1 MTTDLQDELLG
12 GTPRPHRPQRGLAA
26 VSTWLLLAI
35 AGAAQPAMAQEPPG
49 DSLEEAHARA
59 EELNRRAVELLR
71 AGRPAEAAP
80 LARMAWHIKQSHDI
94 AANLG
99 IAELRVGLFRKAAE
113 HLSHAIRLFPP
124 NGRPDQRQLVVQ
136 GLARAKAE
144 VCELT
149 IHVNV
154 ERAEIKVG
162 VVPVG
167 RSPLPMTVF
176 ADPGP
181 HILEATL
188 EGYEPGRQEVTVT
201 KGQALEVSLTLE
213 KKPREA
219 AAPPRPAGKA
229 LGEPA
234 PRPLQPLEPRRGS
247 QTPVE
252 ADVKLLVGG
261 FGLAALAA
269 GGGIAL
275 MVVSASHDA
284 DAEELQAR
292 FGRSGCLLP
301 TGAAID
307 SCNDLRKAVGE
318 RDQTREFG
326 VGALAF
332 AGLLAGGT
340 LAYLLWPRLLEPP
353 NSARVA
359 VLPAWSPRSGGFVV
373 TGRW

>member
-1 MTTDLQDELLG
+1 MTTDLQDGFLG
-12 GTPRPHRPQRGLAA
+12 GTSRPYRSQRGLAA

-49 DSLEEAHARA
+49 DSLAEAHARA
-59 EELNRRAVELLR
+59 DELNRRAVELLR
-71 AGRPAEAAP
+71 AGQPAEAAP

-94 AANLG
+94 ATNLG

-124 NGRPDQRQLVVQ
+124 DGRPDQRKLIVQ
-136 GLARAKAE
+136 GLAKAKAE

-149 IHVNV
+149 IHVNLP
-154 ERAEIKVG
+154 RAEVKVG

-167 RSPLPMTVF
+167 RSPLPMTVY

-188 EGYEPGRQEVTVT
+188 EGYEPAHKEVTVT

-219 AAPPRPAGKA
+219 AAPRRPAP
-229 LGEPA
+229 GEPA
-234 PRPLQPLEPRRGS
+234 PGPSQPLEPLRA
-247 QTPVE
+247 PPAPAEV
-252 ADVKLLVGG
+252 DVRLLVGG
-261 FGLAALAA
+261 FAVAALVA

-275 MVVSASHDA
+275 MVVSAAHDA
-284 DAEELQAR
+284 EAEALQAR
-292 FGRSGCLLP
+292 FGRSGCFLP
-301 TGAAID
+301 IGAAID
-307 SCNDLRKAVGE
+307 SCRDLRRAVAD

-326 VGALAF
+326 IGALAF
-332 AGLLAGGT
+332 AGFAAGST

-353 NSARVA
+353 SVASVA
-359 VLPAWSPRSGGFVV
+359 VLPAWSSRSGGFVV

>member
-1 MTTDLQDELLG
+1 MTTDLQDGFLG
-12 GTPRPHRPQRGLAA
+12 GTSRIHRPQRGLAA

-49 DSLEEAHARA
+49 DSLKEAHARA
-59 EELNRRAVELLR
+59 DELNRRAVELLR
-71 AGRPAEAAP
+71 AGQPAEAAP
-80 LARMAWHIKQSHDI
+80 LARMAWNIKQSHDI

-99 IAELRVGLFRKAAE
+99 IAELRVGVFRKAAE

-124 NGRPDQRQLVVQ
+124 NGRADQRRLIVQ
-136 GLARAKAE
+136 GLAKAKAE

-154 ERAEIKVG
+154 PRAEIKVG

-188 EGYEPGRQEVTVT
+188 EGYAPGRKEVTVT
-201 KGQALEVSLTLE
+201 KGQALEVSLTLV

-219 AAPPRPAGKA
+219 AAPLRPARKA
-229 LGEPA
+229 PGELA
-234 PRPLQPLEPRRGS
+234 PGPSQPLEPRS
-247 QTPVE
+247 EPPAPVE
-252 ADVKLLVGG
+252 ADVRLLAGG

-269 GGGIAL
+269 GSGIAL

-284 DAEELQAR
+284 DAEALQAR
-292 FGRSGCLLP
+292 FGRSGCFLP
-301 TGAAID
+301 IGAAID
-307 SCNDLRKAVGE
+307 SCRDLRKAVAD
-318 RDQTREFG
+318 RDETREFG
-326 VGALAF
+326 IGALAF
-332 AGLLAGGT
+332 SGFAAGTT
-340 LAYLLWPRLLEPP
+340 LAYLLWPRLLQPP
-353 NSARVA
+353 NTASVA
-359 VLPAWSPRSGGFVV
+359 VVPAWSPGSNGFVA